1 MNKTKYKIQK
11 LNVSTIRDND
21 LLSISIEN
29 KDIDRCEKTIREYG
43 GLLTPLVV
51 RALDNGSHIL
61 VSGECELLA
70 LQNVGMS
77 TIEAVIVDCED
88 DAEANK
94 LSLLL
99 TSLRQSP
106 NPLSEGLI
114 LQELLKNSKFTQF
127 EAANLVGKSIS
138 WVSKRISLVTRLNK
152 SVVEMVAEKRIC
164 SHTAQEIA
172 KLPEEFQ
179 QAFAVKVIMDS
190 LPKSAVEKLIAAY
203 NTENISSSLK
213 ESILKFPKDAL
224 IRVNEGFKDSE
235 KVRKNKLENPSLE
248 GKLYSGLHLIAK
260 LTSEVECILVKLE
273 DDQLNKAIPSMI
285 KTVEFIQRLVRV
297 IQVYNSELGE
307 RYISPGKTK
316 ENEGGNEI
324 GNRHG
329 FVQENKAAISG

>member
-1 MNKTKYKIQK
+1 MDKTKYKIQK

-51 RALDNGSHIL
+51 RALDNGSHML

-77 TIEAVIVDCED
+77 TIEAIIVDCEN

-99 TSLRQSP
+99 ISLRQSP

-114 LQELLKNSKFTQF
+114 LQELLKDGKVNQF
-127 EAANLVGKSIS
+127 QAASLVGKSIS

-152 SVVEMVAEKRIC
+152 SVVMMVAEKRIC

-172 KLPEEFQ
+172 KLPGEFQ

-213 ESILKFPKDAL
+213 ESILKYPKEAL
-224 IRVNEGFKDSE
+224 IRVTESFKESE
-235 KVRKNKLENPSLE
+235 KVRKNRVDTPSVDSR
-248 GKLYSGLHLIAK
+248 LYSGLQLIAK
-260 LTSEVECILVKLE
+260 LTSEVECILVKLDE
-273 DDQLNKAIPSMI
+273 DQLTKAIPSLV
-285 KTVEFIQRLVRV
+285 KTVEFIQRLVRI
-297 IQVYNSELGE
+297 IQVYNNEVGE
-307 RYISPGKTK
+307 KYISPGKTK

-324 GNRHG
+324 GNKHR
-329 FVQENKAAISG
+329 FVQENTSAISG